1 MKVYR
6 QGDSFIAP
14 KGSFFDGNVK
24 IPGDFIV
31 APDTHFW
38 GRLDVGGCLELG
50 PRSTVGGN
58 ITCKKAIIG
67 NQVRIKGSLDVIED
81 VTVCDEA
88 RIRSLHAGGDITLR
102 PGVQVG
108 DVSSDETIF
117 VYGKIKSGKLTGR
130 NVKAVGNGP

>member
-14 KGSFFDGNVK
+14 TGSFFDGNVK
-24 IPGDFIV
+24 IPGNFIV

-38 GRLDVGGCLELG
+38 GRLDVDGTLELG
-50 PRSTVGGN
+50 PRSTIGGDV
-58 ITCKKAIIG
+58 TCDNAIIG
-67 NQVRIKGSLDVIED
+67 TGVRIKGLLNVIEN

-117 VYGKIKSGKLTGR
+117 VCGKIKSGKLTGR
-130 NVKAVGNGP
+130 NVKVVGNGP

>member
-14 KGSFFDGNVK
+14 KGSFFDGNVQ

-31 APDTHFW
+31 GPDTHFW
-38 GRLDVGGCLELG
+38 GRLDVGGALELG
-50 PRSTVGGN
+50 PRSTVRGD
-58 ITCKKAIIG
+58 ITCDNAIIG
-67 NQVRIKGSLDVIED
+67 NKVRINGSLKVIEN

-88 RIRSLHAGGDITLR
+88 RIRILHAGGDITLR

-108 DVSSDETIF
+108 DVSSEETIF

-130 NVKAVGNGP
+130 NVKVVGNGP